1 MDGVT
6 ARESRIEQERRAW
19 VERQERFKDLGEEY
33 ERRLAAAPSAEVRRH
48 LQQGFSEKA
57 EGASAGRRT

>member
-19 VERQERFKDLGEEY
+19 AERQERFKDLGEEY
-33 ERRLAAAPSAEVRRH
+33 QRRLAAAASPEERRQ
-48 LQQGFSEKA
+48 LQ
-57 EGASAGRRT
+57 